1 MEVKTVL
8 NSKAHD
14 AVKRSINAPCLVVEF
29 DKRGNKVRH
38 APSVDCEWNCENCG
52 FNPLVKKRRLEK
64 LGNRKNDN

>member
-14 AVKRSINAPCLVVEF
+14 AVKRSINAPCLIVEF
-29 DKRGNKVRH
+29 DKRGNKVRR

-64 LGNRKNDN
+64 WKLKN

>member
-14 AVKRSINAPCLVVEF
+14 AVKRSINAPCLIVEF

-38 APSVDCEWNCENCG
+38 APSVDCEWSKVLQDEAPRH
-52 FNPLVKKRRLEK
+52 FHQE
-64 LGNRKNDN
+64 

>member
-29 DKRGNKVRH
+29 DKRGNKVRR
-38 APSVDCEWNCENCG
+38 APSVDCNWNCENCG
-52 FNPLVKKRRLEK
+52 FNPRVKRRRLAK
-64 LGNRKNDN
+64 LGNCETDS